1 MAIIEITS
9 LSKHYRNK
17 QALDSL
23 DLTLDTGRIVGLVGP
38 NGSGKTTLL
47 RILGGFDQAYEGQV
61 RVGGFVPGHESRAL
75 TSYLPDH
82 SAMPEWMTAEQ
93 TIETYREFFP
103 DFDAAKARDMLA
115 ALKLDGTQRLRE
127 MSKGMKE
134 KIQIMLI
141 MSRSA
146 KIYLLDEPI
155 SAVDPASRK
164 QILQS
169 IISNYAE
176 DSLLFISTHL
186 LHDIEPIIDEV
197 IFLDDGRLKLQEDTD
212 QLRSRTGKDL
222 TTIFEE
228 VYS

>member
-1 MAIIEITS
+1 MAIIEINKLSKSYKNKEALRELS
-9 LSKHYRNK
+9 LS
-17 QALDSL
+17 
-23 DLTLDTGRIVGLVGP
+23 LDTGRIVGLVGP

-47 RILGGFDQAYEGQV
+47 RILGSFDQAYEGDV
-61 RVGGFVPGHESRAL
+61 RIGGFSPGHEARAL
-75 TSYLPDH
+75 TSYLPDQF
-82 SAMPEWMTAEQ
+82 SMSEWMAAKQ
-93 TIETYREFFP
+93 VIEAYRTLFS
-103 DFDAAKARDMLA
+103 DFDAAKANDMLTGF
-115 ALKLDGTQRLRE
+115 KLDGNQRLRE

-134 KIQIMLI
+134 KIQSLLV
-141 MSRSA
+141 MSRKA

-169 IISNYAE
+169 IIGNYAD

-197 IFLDDGRLKLQEDTD
+197 IFLDEGRIKLQENTD
-212 QLRSRTGKDL
+212 ELRRREGKDL

>member
-1 MAIIEITS
+1 
-9 LSKHYRNK
+9 
-17 QALDSL
+17 
-23 DLTLDTGRIVGLVGP
+23 
-38 NGSGKTTLL
+38 
-47 RILGGFDQAYEGQV
+47 
-61 RVGGFVPGHESRAL
+61 
-75 TSYLPDH
+75 
-82 SAMPEWMTAEQ
+82 MPEWMTADQ
-93 TIETYREFFP
+93 TIATYREFFP
-103 DFDAAKARDMLA
+103 DFDAIKARDMLA
-115 ALKLDGTQRLRE
+115 AFKLDGAQRLRE

-197 IFLDDGRLKLQEDTD
+197 IFLDEGRIKLQEDTD